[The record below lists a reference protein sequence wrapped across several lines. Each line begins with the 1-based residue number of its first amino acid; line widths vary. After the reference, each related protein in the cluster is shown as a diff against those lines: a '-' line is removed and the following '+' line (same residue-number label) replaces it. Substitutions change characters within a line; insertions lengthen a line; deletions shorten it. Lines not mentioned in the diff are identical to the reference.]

1 VDKRSFIKSVFLGSA
16 GLFLSTRTFKL
27 KASVSKKKWDGK
39 FVLPEL
45 GFAYS
50 ALEPHMDTHALQL
63 HHVRDH
69 AGYTQQFN
77 AAVKEAGLTGKTA
90 FEILSGASKYSE
102 TIRNTGGGYLN
113 HKLFWK
119 MLAPARGQHPS
130 RELMNAITR
139 DFGSFDAFRESFTR
153 AANSVPS
160 EGWAWLIYS
169 NNRLKVTC
177 TTENKSPVMDTVSEQ
192 GTPLL
197 CLDLWKHAYAETY
210 RYDRSAYIQSFWNVV
225 NWDFVSLRYSRNLK
239 KVTRDKGQGT
249 SRA

>member
-1 VDKRSFIKSVFLGSA
+1 VDKRTFIKSVFLGSTV
-16 GLFLSTRTFKL
+16 LFLSARAFKL

-50 ALEPHMDTHALQL
+50 ALEPYMDAHSLHL
-63 HHVRDH
+63 HHMRDH

-90 FEILSGASKYSE
+90 FEILSDASKYSE

-119 MLAPARGQHPS
+119 MLAPARGQQPS
-130 RELMNAITR
+130 RELMNAISR
-139 DFGSFDAFRESFTR
+139 DFGSFESFRESFTR
-153 AANSVPS
+153 AANSVPAD
-160 EGWAWLIYS
+160 GWAWLIYS
-169 NNRLKVTC
+169 NNHLKITS
-177 TTENKSPVMDTVSEQ
+177 TNGNNSPVMDTASEQ

-197 CLDLWKHAYAETY
+197 CLDLWNHAYADTNGN
-210 RYDRSAYIQSFWNVV
+210 DKSAYIQSFWNVV
-225 NWDFVSLRYSRNLK
+225 NWDFVSLRYNRNLR

-249 SRA
+249 GRA

>member
-1 VDKRSFIKSVFLGSA
+1 
-16 GLFLSTRTFKL
+16 
-27 KASVSKKKWDGK
+27 
-39 FVLPEL
+39 
-45 GFAYS
+45 
-50 ALEPHMDTHALQL
+50 MDAHALQL
-63 HHVRDH
+63 HHIRDH
-69 AGYTQQFN
+69 AAYTRQFN

-119 MLAPARGQHPS
+119 MLSPARGQQPS
-130 RELMNAITR
+130 RELMNSLTR
-139 DFGSFDAFRESFTR
+139 DFGSFDAFRESFTQ

-169 NNRLKVTC
+169 NNRLKVTY

-197 CLDLWKHAYAETY
+197 CLDLWKHAYTEAY
-210 RYDRSAYIQSFWNVV
+210 RDDRSAYVQSFWNVV

-239 KVTRDKGQGT
+239 KGTRDKGQGT
-249 SRA
+249 SKA

>member
-1 VDKRSFIKSVFLGSA
+1 MDKRTFIKSVFLGST
-16 GLFLSTRTFKL
+16 GLLISTRAYKL
-27 KASVSKKKWDGK
+27 KASVNKKKWDGK
-39 FVLPEL
+39 FILPEL

-50 ALEPHMDTHALQL
+50 ALEPHLDAHALQL
-63 HHVRDH
+63 HHSREH
-69 AGYTQQFN
+69 AAYTDRFN

-90 FEILSGASKYSE
+90 FEILSDASKYSE

-119 MLAPARGQHPS
+119 MLAPARGQKPS
-130 RELMNAITR
+130 RQLMTALER
-139 DFGSFDAFRESFTR
+139 DFGSFDAFREKFARS
-153 AANSVPS
+153 ANSIPS

-169 NNRLKVTC
+169 NNRLTVTH
-177 TTENKSPVMDTVSEQ
+177 TTENNSPVMDTAYEQ

-197 CLDLWKHAYAETY
+197 CLDLWQHAYAETY
-210 RYDRSAYIQSFWNVV
+210 RDDRSAYVESFWNVV
-225 NWDFVSLRYSRNLK
+225 NWDFVSLRYSRNLR

>member
-1 VDKRSFIKSVFLGSA
+1 VDKRTFIKSVFLGST
-16 GLFLSTRTFKL
+16 GLFLSARAYRL
-27 KASVSKKKWDGK
+27 KASAGKKRWDGR

-63 HHVRDH
+63 HHGRDH
-69 AGYTQQFN
+69 AAYTQQFN

-90 FEILSGASKYSE
+90 FEILSSASMYSE

-119 MLAPARGQHPS
+119 MLAPARGQQPS

-139 DFGSFDAFRESFTR
+139 DFGSFDAFMESFNR

-169 NNRLKVTC
+169 NSRLQVTC
-177 TTENKSPVMDTVSEQ
+177 TNGNYSPVMDTASEQ
-192 GTPLL
+192 GVPLL
-197 CLDLWKHAYAETY
+197 CLDLWKHAYADTY
-210 RYDRSAYIQSFWNVV
+210 HDDRSAYIQSFWNVV
-225 NWDFVSLRYSRNLK
+225 NWNFVSLRYSRNRK
-239 KVTRDKGQGT
+239 NHPVGVV
-249 SRA
+249 A

>member
-1 VDKRSFIKSVFLGSA
+1 VDKRTFIKSVFLGGTGLLLSARAYKVKASA
-16 GLFLSTRTFKL
+16 G
-27 KASVSKKKWDGK
+27 KKKWDGK
-39 FVLPEL
+39 FILPEL

-50 ALEPHMDTHALQL
+50 ALAPHIDAHTLQL
-63 HHVRDH
+63 HHIREH
-69 AGYTQQFN
+69 AAYTQQFN

-90 FEILSGASKYSE
+90 FEILSGASQYSE

-119 MLAPARGQHPS
+119 MLSPARGQQPS
-130 RELMNAITR
+130 RELINALIR
-139 DFGSFDAFRESFTR
+139 DFGSFEAFCESFTQ

-169 NNRLKVTC
+169 NNRLKVAY
-177 TTENKSPVMDTVSEQ
+177 TTENESPVMDTVSEQ

-197 CLDLWKHAYAETY
+197 CLDLWKHAYTETY
-210 RYDRSAYIQSFWNVV
+210 RNDRSAYVQSFWNVV

-239 KVTRDKGQGT
+239 KGTRDKGQV
-249 SRA
+249 